1 MTDFPRPGA
10 DEYAPFYA
18 GYIAEVP
25 EGDVLDLLLHQTD
38 QTLATLRPLP
48 AARWRHRYAPGK
60 WSVAEVLGHV
70 TDAERVFVYR
80 ALRIARGDQTPLA
93 GFDENAFMTVAG
105 FDERAPAGL
114 LTEYVA
120 VREATLALFRG
131 LPSGA
136 RASGAAR
143 ATAPGCRQALAYIV
157 AGHERHHLASPGALP
172 LTAGRGGSFRRAAN
186 PNGWRSTCQAI
197 AFEVRLPTATTGPRA
212 RDRPQGGGSACSRI
226 DVRD

>member
-1 MTDFPRPGA
+1 MTEYPRPGA

-18 GYIAEVP
+18 GYVAEVP

-38 QTLATLRPLP
+38 QALATLRPLP

-60 WSVAEVLGHV
+60 WSVAQVLGHI
-70 TDAERVFVYR
+70 TDAERIFAYR

-93 GFDENAFMTVAG
+93 AFDENAFMAGAG

-131 LPSGA
+131 LPPGA
-136 RASGAAR
+136 GERRGVASGAGISVR
-143 ATAPGCRQALAYIV
+143 ALLYII
-157 AGHERHHLASPGALP
+157 AGHERHHLRVLHERY
-172 LTAGRGGSFRRAAN
+172 L
-186 PNGWRSTCQAI
+186 
-197 AFEVRLPTATTGPRA
+197 
-212 RDRPQGGGSACSRI
+212 
-226 DVRD
+226 

>member
-25 EGDVLDLLLHQTD
+25 EGDVLDLLLHQAD

-93 GFDENAFMTVAG
+93 GFDENAFMTMAG

-136 RASGAAR
+136 GERRGVASGAGVSVR
-143 ATAPGCRQALAYIV
+143 ALAYII
-157 AGHERHHLASPGALP
+157 AGHERHHLRVLQERY
-172 LTAGRGGSFRRAAN
+172 L
-186 PNGWRSTCQAI
+186 
-197 AFEVRLPTATTGPRA
+197 
-212 RDRPQGGGSACSRI
+212 
-226 DVRD
+226 